1 MGLLETGYED
11 NISFEKG
18 IRLVID
24 SMLQYVESGSKN
36 IEVAVMFKG
45 ETMNIIS
52 DEEIDKIISEI
63 EEKKKK
69 ESEKK

>member
-1 MGLLETGYED
+1 
-11 NISFEKG
+11 
-18 IRLVID
+18 
-24 SMLQYVESGSKN
+24 MLQYVESGSKN

-52 DEEIDKIISEI
+52 DEDIDKIISEI